1 MVLKRIFKGKKK
13 EEEKPKNK
21 TRLLFKNIGE
31 TLKKGVQNRIKK
43 EVTFAKGAAGAL
55 KSGTSKA
62 IKGAK
67 LMATDPVKG
76 IENVGKKIK
85 STTSNKTSKSKSKS
99 KSNTT
104 SKMSWV
110 EKENRKK
117 FGDKAI
123 DQTKKQH
130 SDWKSMRKG
139 DMSKADFIKKYPN
152 SVTAKEA
159 QGAYKR
165 R

>member
-21 TRLLFKNIGE
+21 TRLLFKNIGKSL
-31 TLKKGVQNRIKK
+31 TSGVKNRIKK
-43 EVTFAKGAAGAL
+43 EVNFVKNTASGI
-55 KSGTSKA
+55 KSGASSA

-67 LMATDPVKG
+67 LMATDPVRG

-85 STTSNKTSKSKSKS
+85 STTSNKTSKS

>member
-21 TRLLFKNIGE
+21 TRLLFKNIGKSL
-31 TLKKGVQNRIKK
+31 TSGVKNRIKK
-43 EVTFAKGAAGAL
+43 EVNFVKNTASGI
-55 KSGTSKA
+55 KSGASSA

-67 LMATDPVKG
+67 LMATDPVRG

-85 STTSNKTSKSKSKS
+85 STTSNKTSKSKS

-159 QGAYKR
+159 KGAYR

>member
-1 MVLKRIFKGKKK
+1 MIVS
-13 EEEKPKNK
+13 
-21 TRLLFKNIGE
+21 
-31 TLKKGVQNRIKK
+31 
-43 EVTFAKGAAGAL
+43 AGAL
-55 KSGTSKA
+55 QSPFLLKKN
-62 IKGAK
+62 
-67 LMATDPVKG
+67 G
-76 IENVGKKIK
+76 ISNNVGKKIK
-85 STTSNKTSKSKSKS
+85 STTSNKTSKS